1 MTLVK
6 FNLTPDEAVVV
17 SEAVEQYIDGLTTAY
32 GKHFREKLS
41 AALSADAS
49 IDDAIADAKTDDS
62 TLAVEDDPSQ
72 FPATADVLRVLSDAD
87 IEVSHINEVK
97 GCVWLAVNVD
107 NEENDDETV

>member
-6 FNLTPDEAVVV
+6 FSLTPDEAVVV
-17 SEAVEQYIDGLTTAY
+17 SEAVEQYIDGLTTGY

-62 TLAVEDDPSQ
+62 TSDIEDAPSQ
-72 FPATADVLRVLSDAD
+72 FPATADVLRVLRDAD

-97 GCVWLAVNVD
+97 GCVWLAVNVG
-107 NEENDDETV
+107 NEENDDE

>member
-107 NEENDDETV
+107 NKGDEDG